1 MDVGHLWLA
10 GQGFQVSNGSVSK
23 MQTIVTYT
31 SSLVFKEVGTSL
43 GELAALDLFEGQC
56 ASFEVG
62 SQGAGR
68 ALSRV
73 AKGVNLPGLFGCGL
87 SRHLNLC
94 PHTSSVALL
103 SGLNLTFW
111 INNDHFNL
119 AIVEVLVI
127 HAIRV
132 VVTTVPPLH
141 DDISLHQHNNRGD
154 GIFRARSGCCHNVEA

>member
-73 AKGVNLPGLFGCGL
+73 AKGVNLPGLWLWTFPASQPLPTHIVCGF
-87 SRHLNLC
+87 
-94 PHTSSVALL
+94 A
-103 SGLNLTFW
+103 FW
-111 INNDHFNL
+111 L
-119 AIVEVLVI
+119 
-127 HAIRV
+127 
-132 VVTTVPPLH
+132 
-141 DDISLHQHNNRGD
+141 
-154 GIFRARSGCCHNVEA
+154 